1 MKKLRSSLKALSLIC
16 ALCLPFAGALA
27 EEKTAPKTDT
37 EAKAPAK
44 PRIYRSGVFVNRIN
58 SFDVKSGT
66 AEVDLWYWV
75 ICPDDGG
82 EPALDKL
89 ELSNGKLE
97 PVGEVIKQHQDGKY
111 YISRRYIA
119 TAKCRVDMS
128 RFPFDRQK
136 VVLAFEDSELT
147 RDDMLFEPDEANSGI
162 DKAFEMNEWEIKDIK
177 YGVSSHHYPSSFG
190 YLDTP
195 SGQGSDYS
203 QFTVEITLDRRGST
217 CQKLFK
223 YFWAVVISV
232 IVGLFALLIRV
243 CDLDGRFGMAVGALF
258 ANVGC
263 SFLLSDKLP
272 DSPGVSI
279 AEWVSYISLGFIML
293 FLVESI
299 ISLAIYNSG
308 REKLSRMIDYC
319 VFGVSSLLYII
330 MWFFI

>member
-1 MKKLRSSLKALSLIC
+1 MKKLRSSLKFLFLIC
-16 ALCLPFAGALA
+16 ALGLPLA
-27 EEKTAPKTDT
+27 EAPAAEIKVTDVVSS
-37 EAKAPAK
+37 EPAPAK
-44 PRIYRSGVFVNRIN
+44 PRVFNCGVFINRIN
-58 SFDVKSGT
+58 SFDIKSGT

-75 ICPDDGG
+75 TCDDNG
-82 EPALDKL
+82 EEPSLDKL

-97 PVGEVIKQHQDGKY
+97 PVGEVIKQHQDDKY
-111 YISRRYIA
+111 YISRRYVA
-119 TAKCRVDMS
+119 TAKCRLDMS

-136 VVLAFEDSELT
+136 IVLSFEDSELT
-147 RDDMLFEPDEANSGI
+147 KDKMVFLPDKTNSGI
-162 DKAFEMNEWEIKDIK
+162 DKSFEMNEWELKGIDCN
-177 YGVSSHHYPSSFG
+177 VSSHHYPSSFG

-203 QFTVEITLDRRGST
+203 QFNVEITLARRGSVF
-217 CQKLFK
+217 QKLFK

-272 DSPGVSI
+272 ESPGVSV
-279 AEWVSYISLGFIML
+279 AEWVSYISLGFIMV

-308 REKLSRMIDYC
+308 REKLSRKVDYA
-319 VFGVSSLLYII
+319 VFGVSLVLYSLIWL
-330 MWFFI
+330 FI